1 MTVSKKIIVP
11 KMEDSEDIIDDLS
24 NFNLNRIPRKKSKR
38 SIIRISTYSY
48 GSNGIQWHYFSK
60 QNKKK

>member
-1 MTVSKKIIVP
+1 MTVSKKIVIP
-11 KMEDSEDIIDDLS
+11 DIEDNEEIIDDLS
-24 NFNLNRIPRKKSKR
+24 NFKLNRIPRKKSRK

-60 QNKKK
+60 RNNKK